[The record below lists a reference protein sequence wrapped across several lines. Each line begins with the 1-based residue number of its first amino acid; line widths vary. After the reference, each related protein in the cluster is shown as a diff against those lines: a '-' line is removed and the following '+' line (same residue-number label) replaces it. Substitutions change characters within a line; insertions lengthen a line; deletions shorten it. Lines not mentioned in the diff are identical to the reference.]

1 MLGSPVGIAA
11 GTTIIETPM
20 KLVDGTGQG
29 IVPVY
34 EIGIDDGP
42 DGLFVTVLF
51 YRYLYFVLNQIKLQS
66 YKVGPLLGNLVF
78 LVVEP
83 LQALE

>member
-1 MLGSPVGIAA
+1 M
-11 GTTIIETPM
+11 IETIV
-20 KLVDGTGQG
+20 KLVDSTGQG

-42 DGLFVTVLF
+42 DGLFAPVTDVADA
-51 YRYLYFVLNQIKLQS
+51 VCT
-66 YKVGPLLGNLVF
+66 GPLFGNLLF

-83 LQALE
+83 LQGLQ

>member
-11 GTTIIETPM
+11 GTTMIETTM
-20 KLVDGTGQG
+20 KLVDSTDQG

-42 DGLFVTVLF
+42 EGLFAPVMDVADSVCT
-51 YRYLYFVLNQIKLQS
+51 
-66 YKVGPLLGNLVF
+66 GPLLGNLVF

-83 LQALE
+83 LQGLE

>member
-1 MLGSPVGIAA
+1 M
-11 GTTIIETPM
+11 IETTM
-20 KLVDGTGQG
+20 KLVDSTDQG

-42 DGLFVTVLF
+42 VMDVADSVCT
-51 YRYLYFVLNQIKLQS
+51 
-66 YKVGPLLGNLVF
+66 GPLLGNLVF

-83 LQALE
+83 LQGLE